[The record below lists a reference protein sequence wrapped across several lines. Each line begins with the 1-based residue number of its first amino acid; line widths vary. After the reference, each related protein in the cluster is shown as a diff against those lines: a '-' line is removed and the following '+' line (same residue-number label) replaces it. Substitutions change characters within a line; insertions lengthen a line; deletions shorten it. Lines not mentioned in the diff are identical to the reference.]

1 MERNRPAAS
10 VASAIGGWTARAPG
24 TYVWLTVLLVTAHLL
39 GPLLPAAEE
48 FVRLPAPTDPHALG
62 DRPFRIVLAGLLW
75 LPEGGHWALCAVL
88 FTVIHAPA
96 EHWLGTLRWCAVVA
110 VAYVPAGLLAEAVL
124 LWASRHGHAP
134 HSAANSLVYA
144 TDQGL
149 AGVAAVLTYRL
160 PRVWRYAYAF
170 AVLVFCGVPLG
181 AGPDVTDL
189 GRFTAALAGLAC
201 YPLVRGPRDPAR
213 RPPIRRAGAA
223 PARRGGPRPSN
234 LPASSGTSRECC
246 PPRT

>member
-1 MERNRPAAS
+1 MERNRPAAA
-10 VASAIGGWTARAPG
+10 VAAAIGRWTARSPG
-24 TYVWLTVLLVTAHLL
+24 TYVWLTVLLVTSHLL
-39 GPLLPAAEE
+39 GPLLPAAGE
-48 FVRLPAPTDPHALG
+48 FVRLPAPADPHTLA
-62 DRPFRIVLAGLLW
+62 DRPSQVFLAGLLW
-75 LPEGGHWALCAVL
+75 LPEGGHWVLCAVL
-88 FTVIHAPA
+88 FTLFHAPA
-96 EHWLGTLRWCAVVA
+96 EQWLGTLRWCAAVA

-134 HSAANSLVYA
+134 LSASNSLVYA

-149 AGVAAVLTYRL
+149 AGIAAVLTYRL

-201 YPLVRGPRDPAR
+201 YPLTRGRGTAVAR
-213 RPPIRRAGAA
+213 RPRATGRAA
-223 PARRGGPRPSN
+223 AQ
-234 LPASSGTSRECC
+234 
-246 PPRT
+246 

>member
-1 MERNRPAAS
+1 MERNRPAAA
-10 VASAIGGWTARAPG
+10 VASAIGGWMARSPG
-24 TYVWLTVLLVTAHLL
+24 TYVWLTVLLVTTHLV

-48 FVRLPAPTDPHALG
+48 FVRLPAPGDPLVLG
-62 DRPFRIVLAGLLW
+62 DRPLRVVLAGLLW

-88 FTVIHAPA
+88 FTLLHAPA

-110 VAYVPAGLLAEAVL
+110 VAYVPAGLLAQAVL
-124 LWASRHGHAP
+124 LWAARHGHAP
-134 HSAANSLVYA
+134 LSAANSPVYA
-144 TDQGL
+144 ADQGL

-181 AGPDVTDL
+181 AVPDVTDL

-201 YPLVRGPRDPAR
+201 YPLTR
-213 RPPIRRAGAA
+213 RPRHPTRL
-223 PARRGGPRPSN
+223 AR
-234 LPASSGTSRECC
+234 
-246 PPRT
+246 PPRGHRPRETGRATAQ